1 MAGNQMQPFGYRLH
15 DRHSF
20 GVSAVNLEGVPQIP
34 AAAHRYMAC
43 EGSEGDVDL
52 PPNLRRQCDE
62 AIEAA
67 CWVLKNRH
75 DRHPAADPNQLD

>member
-15 DRHSF
+15 ERHSF

-34 AAAHRYMAC
+34 RAAHEFMAW
-43 EGSEGDVDL
+43 EGSEGAQDL
-52 PPNLRRQCDE
+52 PANLRRQCDE

-75 DRHPAADPNQLD
+75 DKFAVADPN